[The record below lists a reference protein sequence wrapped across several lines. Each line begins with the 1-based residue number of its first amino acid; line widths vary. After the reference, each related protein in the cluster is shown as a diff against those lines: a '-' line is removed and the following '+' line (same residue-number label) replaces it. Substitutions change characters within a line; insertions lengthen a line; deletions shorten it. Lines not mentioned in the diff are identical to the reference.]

1 MAVLGPHCCG
11 QAFSNWEER
20 GLLSGCRAPASHCSG
35 FSWWRAQALG
45 ARASIAGANGLSR
58 HAACGILPDQGS
70 SLCLLHRRW
79 ILNHWTTGEAVNFI
93 LDRKASGL

>member
-45 ARASIAGANGLSR
+45 ARASIAGANRLSR

-70 SLCLLHRRW
+70 SLCLLHRQVDSQPLDHR
-79 ILNHWTTGEAVNFI
+79 GSPNFY
-93 LDRKASGL
+93 S